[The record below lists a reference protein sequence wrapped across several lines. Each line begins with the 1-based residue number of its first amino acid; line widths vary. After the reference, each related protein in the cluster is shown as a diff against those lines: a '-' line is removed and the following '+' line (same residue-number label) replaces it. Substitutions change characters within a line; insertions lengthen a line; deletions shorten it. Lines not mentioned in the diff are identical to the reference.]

1 MRDLSIERKITIF
14 KTLADSK
21 KVYLGLITSVPAF
34 IIEQLNII
42 KKTLFGKEKKN
53 KMKHSVLRNTY
64 DLGGLKETDIFYKIT
79 CLQCLWVR
87 WLFDENLHDC

>member
-1 MRDLSIERKITIF
+1 
-14 KTLADSK
+14 
-21 KVYLGLITSVPAF
+21 
-34 IIEQLNII
+34 
-42 KKTLFGKEKKN
+42 
-53 KMKHSVLRNTY
+53 MKHSVLRNTY